1 MNRLHPQTMYASV
14 REYLQELEESGVDGL
29 PLETVQQAELPGD
42 REPLRQQPAQV
53 PAARPQTLAE
63 LCQRI
68 GDCQR
73 CDLCHGRTNLVFGAG
88 YEKARLVFVGEAP
101 GADEDRQ
108 GQPFVGEAGQV
119 LTRLIEA
126 MGLKRAQ
133 VYICNVLKCRPPA
146 NRNPHKDEIATC
158 SPFLTQQLQIIK
170 PEVIVALGTFAA
182 QTLLNSKEP
191 ISRMRGQFH
200 SWHGIPVMPTFHPS
214 FLLHNKENKQHY
226 WDVWS
231 DMEQVLHKLKLP
243 VPEKKKKA

>member
-1 MNRLHPQTMYASV
+1 MNRLHPRTMYASV

-29 PLETVQQAELPGD
+29 PHETLQQGESPGG
-42 REPLRQQPAQV
+42 RAPEQQQPAQL
-53 PAARPQTLAE
+53 PTARPQTLDE

-158 SPFLTQQLQIIK
+158 SPFLQQQLQIIK

-182 QTLLNSKEP
+182 QTLLDSKEP

>member
-1 MNRLHPQTMYASV
+1 
-14 REYLQELEESGVDGL
+14 
-29 PLETVQQAELPGD
+29 
-42 REPLRQQPAQV
+42 
-53 PAARPQTLAE
+53 
-63 LCQRI
+63 
-68 GDCQR
+68 
-73 CDLCHGRTNLVFGAG
+73 
-88 YEKARLVFVGEAP
+88 VFVGEAP

-108 GQPFVGEAGQV
+108 GQPFVGEAGQI

-126 MGLKRAQ
+126 MGLKRPK

-146 NRNPHKDEIATC
+146 NRNPHKDEIAAC
-158 SPFLTQQLQIIK
+158 SPFLQQQLQIIK

-182 QTLLNSKEP
+182 QTLLDSKEP

>member
-1 MNRLHPQTMYASV
+1 MNRLHPQAMYASV

-29 PLETVQQAELPGD
+29 PYELLQQVEMPEVRASEQQSVQL
-42 REPLRQQPAQV
+42 
-53 PAARPQTLAE
+53 PAAKPQTLAE

-73 CDLCHGRTNLVFGAG
+73 CDLYHGRTNLVFGAG

-126 MGLKRAQ
+126 MGLKRVQ

-158 SPFLTQQLQIIK
+158 SPFLQQQLQIIK

-182 QTLLNSKEP
+182 QTLLDSKEP

-200 SWHGIPVMPTFHPS
+200 SWHGIPLMPTFHPS

-231 DMEQVLHKLKLP
+231 DMEQVLRKLKLP
-243 VPEKKKKA
+243 IPEKKKRA